1 MKGAIEKGI
10 TYVSVDAQ
18 ELPLE
23 GVQFISQYKEE
34 LVDGKQDILA
44 IRSEI
49 EEEIQG
55 YEALLVEVEQKGLLA
70 AMEER
75 SGLLH
80 DAMKEYANVT
90 DTICSLIDTYIDMG
104 NMIQQ
109 IEDRNGNPA
118 YVWHSKQDLL
128 AQNVELNRIFDY
140 VDYYISAIVDMLL
153 HEKEYANRVLE
164 EQIEASSEEDM
175 TQVLL
180 FHQMILTKCVEI
192 NKMLIERLQMMV
204 PHIDRIREDMMK
216 LQVHHATNEVEER
229 RKRLQE
235 LRNQE
240 QVEDVMDY
248 ADLEGQYRHTYDE
261 EGNHVGTEEGGD
273 GGNRKSLT
281 AILVVAALV
290 MIVFAAYVYMK

>member
-75 SGLLH
+75 RGLLH

-216 LQVHHATNEVEER
+216 LQVHHATNEVEGR

>member
-23 GVQFISQYKEE
+23 EVQFISQYKEE

-75 SGLLH
+75 RGLLH

-290 MIVFAAYVYMK
+290 MIVFAVYVYMK

>member
-80 DAMKEYANVT
+80 DAMKEYGNVT

-104 NMIQQ
+104 NMFQQ
-109 IEDRNGNPA
+109 FEDRNGNPA

>member
-55 YEALLVEVEQKGLLA
+55 YEALLAEVEQKGLLA

-75 SGLLH
+75 RGLLH
-80 DAMKEYANVT
+80 DAMKEYGNVT

-290 MIVFAAYVYMK
+290 MIVFAVYVYMK

>member
-75 SGLLH
+75 RGLLH
-80 DAMKEYANVT
+80 DAMKEYGNVT

-192 NKMLIERLQMMV
+192 NKMLIERLQMML

>member
-75 SGLLH
+75 HGLLH
-80 DAMKEYANVT
+80 DAMKEYGNVT

-216 LQVHHATNEVEER
+216 LQVHHATNDVEER

-281 AILVVAALV
+281 AILVVTALM
-290 MIVFAAYVYMK
+290 MIIFAAYVYMK

>member
-23 GVQFISQYKEE
+23 GVQFIYQYKEE

-75 SGLLH
+75 RGLLH
-80 DAMKEYANVT
+80 DAMKEYGNVT

>member
-75 SGLLH
+75 RGLLH

-128 AQNVELNRIFDY
+128 AQNVELHRLFDY

>member
-75 SGLLH
+75 RGLLH
-80 DAMKEYANVT
+80 DAMKEYGNVT

-216 LQVHHATNEVEER
+216 LQVHHATNDVEER

-281 AILVVAALV
+281 AILVVTALM
-290 MIVFAAYVYMK
+290 MIIFAAYVYMK

>member
-75 SGLLH
+75 CGLLH

>member
-80 DAMKEYANVT
+80 DAMKEYGNVT

-290 MIVFAAYVYMK
+290 MIIFAAYVYMK

>member
-75 SGLLH
+75 RGLLH
-80 DAMKEYANVT
+80 DAMNEYGNVT

>member
-75 SGLLH
+75 RGLLH
-80 DAMKEYANVT
+80 DAMKEYGNVT

-164 EQIEASSEEDM
+164 EQIEVSSEEDM

-204 PHIDRIREDMMK
+204 PPIDRIREDMMK

>member
-75 SGLLH
+75 RGLLH
-80 DAMKEYANVT
+80 DAMKEYGNVT

-164 EQIEASSEEDM
+164 EQIEVSSEEDM

>member
-1 MKGAIEKGI
+1 
-10 TYVSVDAQ
+10 
-18 ELPLE
+18 
-23 GVQFISQYKEE
+23 
-34 LVDGKQDILA
+34 
-44 IRSEI
+44 
-49 EEEIQG
+49 
-55 YEALLVEVEQKGLLA
+55 
-70 AMEER
+70 
-75 SGLLH
+75 
-80 DAMKEYANVT
+80 
-90 DTICSLIDTYIDMG
+90 MG

>member
-75 SGLLH
+75 RGLLH
-80 DAMKEYANVT
+80 DAMKEYGNVT

-153 HEKEYANRVLE
+153 DEKEYANRVLE

-216 LQVHHATNEVEER
+216 LQVHHATNDVEER

-281 AILVVAALV
+281 AILVVTALM
-290 MIVFAAYVYMK
+290 MIIFAAYVYMK

>member
-75 SGLLH
+75 RGLLH

-90 DTICSLIDTYIDMG
+90 DTICSLIDIYIDMG

-229 RKRLQE
+229 RRRLQE

>member
-75 SGLLH
+75 NGLLH

>member
-75 SGLLH
+75 RGLLH

-128 AQNVELNRIFDY
+128 AQNVELNLIFDY

-290 MIVFAAYVYMK
+290 MIIFAAYVYMK

>member
-75 SGLLH
+75 RGLLH

-128 AQNVELNRIFDY
+128 AQNVELNLIFDY

>member
-23 GVQFISQYKEE
+23 GVRFISQYKEE

-55 YEALLVEVEQKGLLA
+55 YKALLAEVEQKGLLA

-75 SGLLH
+75 RGLLH
-80 DAMKEYANVT
+80 DAMKEYGNVT

-164 EQIEASSEEDM
+164 EKIEASSEEDM

>member
-75 SGLLH
+75 RGLLH
-80 DAMKEYANVT
+80 DAMKEYGNVT

-164 EQIEASSEEDM
+164 EHIEASSEEDM

-240 QVEDVMDY
+240 QVEYVMDY

>member
-55 YEALLVEVEQKGLLA
+55 YEALLAEVEQKGLLA

-75 SGLLH
+75 RGLLH
-80 DAMKEYANVT
+80 DAMKEYGNVT

-229 RKRLQE
+229 RRRLQE

>member
-1 MKGAIEKGI
+1 
-10 TYVSVDAQ
+10 
-18 ELPLE
+18 
-23 GVQFISQYKEE
+23 
-34 LVDGKQDILA
+34 
-44 IRSEI
+44 
-49 EEEIQG
+49 
-55 YEALLVEVEQKGLLA
+55 
-70 AMEER
+70 MEER
-75 SGLLH
+75 RGLLH
-80 DAMKEYANVT
+80 DAMKEYGNVT

-216 LQVHHATNEVEER
+216 LQVHHATNDVEER

-281 AILVVAALV
+281 AILVVTALM
-290 MIVFAAYVYMK
+290 MIIFAAYVYMK

>member
-70 AMEER
+70 AMAER

-80 DAMKEYANVT
+80 DAMKEYGNVT

-164 EQIEASSEEDM
+164 ERIEASSEEDM

-290 MIVFAAYVYMK
+290 MIIFAAYVYMK

>member
-80 DAMKEYANVT
+80 DAMKEYGNVT

>member
-55 YEALLVEVEQKGLLA
+55 YEALLAEVEQKGLLA

-75 SGLLH
+75 RGLLH
-80 DAMKEYANVT
+80 DAMKEYGNVT

-281 AILVVAALV
+281 AILVVTALM
-290 MIVFAAYVYMK
+290 MIIFAAYVYMK

>member
-55 YEALLVEVEQKGLLA
+55 YEDLLVEVEQKGLLA

-75 SGLLH
+75 RGLLH

-281 AILVVAALV
+281 AILVVAAL
-290 MIVFAAYVYMK
+290 MIIIFAAYVYMK

>member
-75 SGLLH
+75 RGLLH
-80 DAMKEYANVT
+80 DAMKEYGNVT

-216 LQVHHATNEVEER
+216 LQVHHATNDVEER

-281 AILVVAALV
+281 AILVVAALM
-290 MIVFAAYVYMK
+290 MIIFAAYVYMK

>member
-75 SGLLH
+75 RGLLH

-229 RKRLQE
+229 RRRLQE

>member
-75 SGLLH
+75 RGLLH
-80 DAMKEYANVT
+80 DAMKEYGNVT

-281 AILVVAALV
+281 AILVVTALM
-290 MIVFAAYVYMK
+290 MIIFAAYVYMK

>member
-80 DAMKEYANVT
+80 DAMKEYGNVT

-153 HEKEYANRVLE
+153 HEKEYANRVLV

>member
-273 GGNRKSLT
+273 GGNRK
-281 AILVVAALV
+281 A
-290 MIVFAAYVYMK
+290 

>member
-80 DAMKEYANVT
+80 DAMKEYGNVT

-281 AILVVAALV
+281 AILVVAAL
-290 MIVFAAYVYMK
+290 MIIIFAAYVYMK

>member
-23 GVQFISQYKEE
+23 EVQFISQYKEE

-75 SGLLH
+75 RGLLH
-80 DAMKEYANVT
+80 DAMKEYGNVT

-290 MIVFAAYVYMK
+290 MIVFAVYVYMK